1 MNRPTFK
8 IMEVNMD
15 TLVPRIIGDT
25 GKSDHKAAGRI
36 LSSLYPDNMIIIN
49 DEVVGDN
56 TYKGDIIWGI
66 ANKSNTTESGDSTG
80 YVARIGNTFIY
91 LKDLDDYEG
100 EQYVVYGNTGVH
112 RYKLKPLERES
123 F

>member
-25 GKSDHKAAGRI
+25 EKSDHKAAGI
-36 LSSLYPDNMIIIN
+36 VLNSLYPDNMIIIN

-80 YVARIGNTFIY
+80 YVARKGNTFIY
-91 LKDLDDYEG
+91 LKDLEDYEG
-100 EQYVVYGNTGVH
+100 EQYIVYGDAGVERH
-112 RYKLKPLERES
+112 KLKPLEGDI
-123 F
+123 